1 MARGPLTT
9 WVAALVVLASSARA
23 SAQGQ
28 PLPPLPPAAP
38 PPPPP
43 EGPAPSP
50 PAPAPLPPLVGTPP
64 ATPPPPPPTGPV
76 LVTVAPPE
84 SPNHA
89 PHFSLWLGGRAGLLA
104 YSGGLY
110 INNQQTGAIETT
122 GNFIRPGLGLELD
135 VGARLAKRYVPY
147 LALELGVAGAGHRF
161 DSSTNASTVFFG
173 VGFRYLAGDVDT
185 IAFASDLSI
194 GVRWFQVANA
204 SGTWTASG
212 LEIFRLGL
220 GAEVRVNSTF
230 AMSPMITLSG
240 GTLKDTSGNIAYAPN
255 QGDGQAGP
263 GTITQ
268 AGTFQ
273 PFAQNQNI
281 PAWAYSS
288 YYAIVIGCGAHVD
301 LFGR

>member
-1 MARGPLTT
+1 MNMAARPTTT
-9 WVAALVVLASSARA
+9 WVAALVVLASTALARA
-23 SAQGQ
+23 QEE
-28 PLPPLPPAAP
+28 PLPPLPRPGAPAAPVPAPPLLP

-43 EGPAPSP
+43 
-50 PAPAPLPPLVGTPP
+50 APAPVLVYV
-64 ATPPPPPPTGPV
+64 PPPEPPV
-76 LVTVAPPE
+76 
-84 SPNHA
+84 HA

-147 LALELGVAGAGHRF
+147 LGLELGVAGAGHRF
-161 DSSTNASTVFFG
+161 DGTTTSASTAFFG

-185 IAFASDLSI
+185 VAFASDLSI
-194 GVRWFQVANA
+194 GVRKFQVANA

-220 GAEVRVNSTF
+220 GAEIRVNSSF
-230 AMSPMITLSG
+230 AVSPMITLSG
-240 GTLKDTSGNIAYAPN
+240 GTLTDTSGAISYGPD
-255 QGDGQAGP
+255 QGDGQTGP
-263 GTITQ
+263 GTILP
-268 AGTFQ
+268 AGGYLSL
-273 PFAQNQNI
+273 AQNRSVPSGAQT
-281 PAWAYSS
+281 S
-288 YYAIVIGCGAHVD
+288 YYAIVIGCGGHVD